1 MSRGWNPFLIR
12 TRCRLFLKCYF
23 PEEMW
28 SRPPK
33 NVNLFILNEFLY
45 MGHPQN
51 AKRNIIS
58 FLGTCHKWAT
68 SYEFLYMG
76 HTTSEQIQMNFVTWY
91 VPKVSHFIWISVL
104 GAAPKCTNSYEFL
117 YLGRAKKEPLH
128 LNFCTWDTPQVK
140 KIKWI
145 SLLGTCHKWATSFE
159 FLYMGHPQNAK
170 KNIISLLGTCHKWA
184 TSYEF
189 LYMGHTTSEQ
199 IQMNFFTWYVPQVSH
214 FIWISVLRAPRKCK
228 NIHEFLDVGTRQW
241 TSSCISCEFD
251 RMFFQKSKI

>member
-1 MSRGWNPFLIR
+1 MQKKKHNF
-12 TRCRLFLKCYF
+12 F
-23 PEEMW
+23 PW
-28 SRPPK
+28 D
-33 NVNLFILNEFLY
+33 V
-45 MGHPQN
+45 PQ
-51 AKRNIIS
+51 
-58 FLGTCHKWAT
+58 
-68 SYEFLYMG
+68 
-76 HTTSEQIQMNFVTWY
+76 
-91 VPKVSHFIWISVL
+91 VSHFIWISVHGTHHKWTNSNEFRYL
-104 GAAPKCTNSYEFL
+104 VRTKSEPLHMNFCPWGGPKCTNSYEFL

-128 LNFCTWDTPQVK
+128 LNFCTWDTPQMK

-199 IQMNFFTWYVPQVSH
+199 IHMNFFTWYVPKVSH
-214 FIWISVLRAPRKCK
+214 FIWISVLGAPRKCK

-241 TSSCISCEFD
+241 TSSCEFD